1 MEKTEEQKEEKIKD
15 GVMSILMIM
24 TNKVLTADE
33 YMKPLL
39 IKAEKLTGEE
49 CEYYFDEYPYLF
61 SIHKDDNGYVSLE
74 KAIDEIK
81 CENYDIY
88 PEIIRVLIS
97 INNNDLVITLDVRDV
112 EVKKIERE

>member
-1 MEKTEEQKEEKIKD
+1 MSLETTTEEKIKD
-15 GVMSILMIM
+15 GIMSILMIM

-49 CEYYFDEYPYLF
+49 CEYYFDEYPHLI
-61 SIHKDDNGYVSLE
+61 SIHKTDEDGYVSLE

-88 PEIIRVLIS
+88 PEVVRVLIN
-97 INNNDLVITLDVRDV
+97 IGNNDLVITLDVKDV